1 MPNCLVE
8 SALIQLMYPLAV
20 FGRPRTPVG
29 VEVDAL
35 SAQFEHKGADPFV
48 ETWRPSLQRFAD
60 NAVSLD
66 DDGGTIA
73 GGTQRPLQETHA

>member
-1 MPNCLVE
+1 
-8 SALIQLMYPLAV
+8 MYPGALAM
-20 FGRPRTPVG
+20 FACPRMPLG

-48 ETWRPSLQRFAD
+48 ETWRPWLQRFAD

-66 DDGGTIA
+66 DDGGKIA
-73 GGTQRPLQETHA
+73 GEMQRPLRETHA